1 MKLSSI
7 IQFSF
12 YFVCWYAF
20 NALYNIYNQ
29 KVRADFPFAFAV
41 STLQL
46 LAGLVYIVPLWIL
59 RLRKRPI
66 LTLSDVKV
74 ILPIVILN
82 VLGHIT
88 SVVAMFEKGGG
99 TLTHVVKASEPVV
112 SVFLAFLFDRKVP
125 GFLTFISLLVIGYGV
140 AFASSKGN
148 MNWST
153 IKVEL
158 IASKAA
164 ILAMVANIAFA
175 LRSSLRKK
183 ILTKEFVQ
191 RTNMDPLNDH
201 AATTIFSLMI
211 SLLAIPMFEDVNAT
225 VSTAKP
231 LLKSSFTFLI
241 NTFVCGLSWYLYNEY
256 QNVVLSCLG
265 PVQTAVGNTLK
276 RVAVFVA
283 FHYFVPGEEISEMK
297 GVGCAIAVV
306 GCFLYAIF
314 DIKGW

>member
-1 MKLSSI
+1 MKA
-7 IQFSF
+7 FSF
-12 YFVCWYAF
+12 QLALYFLSWYAF

-29 KVRADFPFAFAV
+29 KVRADFRFAFAA
-41 STLQL
+41 SSLQL
-46 LAGLVYIVPLWIL
+46 FAGLIYAVPLWL
-59 RLRKRPI
+59 VNLRKRPL

-74 ILPIVILN
+74 VLPIVFLN
-82 VLGHIT
+82 VLGHIA
-88 SVVAMFEKGGG
+88 SVVAMFETGGG

-125 GFLTFISLLVIGYGV
+125 GILTFVSLLIIGYGV
-140 AFASSKGN
+140 AFASTKGN
-148 MNWST
+148 MNWGT

-158 IASKAA
+158 MASKTA

-183 ILTKEFVQ
+183 ILTKEFAQ
-191 RTNMDPLNDH
+191 RTNMDALNDH
-201 AATTIFSLMI
+201 TTTTILSLAI
-211 SLLAIPMFEDVNAT
+211 SLFAIPMFEDVDAI

-231 LLKSSFTFLI
+231 LLESS
-241 NTFVCGLSWYLYNEY
+241 NTLLFNMFVCGLSWYVYNEY